1 MDQARDGSVG
11 GHVGGLANDNF
22 FGKIT
27 MKEASDLERN
37 ENQEV
42 QTFKSVLYYSVLILL
57 VSDSLQMSTSF

>member
-11 GHVGGLANDNF
+11 SHVGGLANDNF

-57 VSDSLQMSTSF
+57 VSNS

>member
-1 MDQARDGSVG
+1 MDPARDGSVG
-11 GHVGGLANDNF
+11 GHVGGLANDNL

-57 VSDSLQMSTSF
+57 VSNS

>member
-1 MDQARDGSVG
+1 MDQARDGSVD

>member
-1 MDQARDGSVG
+1 MDQSGND
-11 GHVGGLANDNF
+11 GHVAGGLPYDN

-27 MKEASDLERN
+27 MKTSDLERN

-57 VSDSLQMSTSF
+57 VSNL